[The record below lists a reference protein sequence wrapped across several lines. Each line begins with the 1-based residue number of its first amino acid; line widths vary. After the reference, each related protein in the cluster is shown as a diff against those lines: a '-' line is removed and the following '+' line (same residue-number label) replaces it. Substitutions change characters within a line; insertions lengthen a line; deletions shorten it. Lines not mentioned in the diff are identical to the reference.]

1 MNINIRFFSVIS
13 FFLFLFSCAEIKL
26 IQDYD
31 AVSNNKINLLH
42 DKTTKFFVKIQR
54 TVGLPENKYEKHI
67 DFYDDVKSDVHVLQ
81 TRTKAIDK
89 SNITHKQLTSLLTQ
103 INTLE
108 KLHQLGFKS
117 NKEIIIIQSAIDE
130 SFTAILKLQIALK
143 NKSN

>member
-67 DFYDDVKSDVHVLQ
+67 DFYDDVKSDVHVLE

-89 SNITHKQLTSLLTQ
+89 SNITQKQLTSLLTQ

-117 NKEIIIIQSAIDE
+117 KEEIIMVQSAIDE

>member
-67 DFYDDVKSDVHVLQ
+67 DFYDDVKSDVHVLE

-89 SNITHKQLTSLLTQ
+89 SNITQKQLTSLLTQ

-117 NKEIIIIQSAIDE
+117 KEEIIIIQSAIDE

>member
-89 SNITHKQLTSLLTQ
+89 SNITQKQLTLLLTQ

>member
-89 SNITHKQLTSLLTQ
+89 SNITQKQLTSLLTQ

-117 NKEIIIIQSAIDE
+117 KEEIIMVQSAIDE

>member
-89 SNITHKQLTSLLTQ
+89 SNITQKQLTLLLTQ

-117 NKEIIIIQSAIDE
+117 NEEIIILQSAIDE

>member
-89 SNITHKQLTSLLTQ
+89 SNITQKQLTSLLTQ

-117 NKEIIIIQSAIDE
+117 NEEIIIIQSAIDE

>member
-89 SNITHKQLTSLLTQ
+89 SNITQKQLTSLLTQ

-117 NKEIIIIQSAIDE
+117 KEEIIIIQSAIDE
-130 SFTAILKLQIALK
+130 SFTAILKIQIALK